1 MIPTNGLILLFAIS
15 FLGCVIATPAITR
28 LASWLGAIDRPD
40 QYRRIHKGEVPRLG
54 GLAVALG
61 LATAWLLFLL
71 FLQPGPWLDISVWT
85 SRQGAIALA
94 ALVVLVV
101 GAVDDTRSL
110 PPRVKLLGQ
119 AVAVLILYWG
129 EIRIDKIGVMN
140 WSLELSWSVGVDLLG
155 RHWDIEPFAL
165 LATLLWFLGC
175 MNIWNLIDGMD
186 GLAAGVGLLV
196 TGTLLLVALYQENVG
211 SVVLATA
218 LAGSL
223 AGFLLYN
230 WHPACIFLGDTGSLL
245 IGLLIGVIGVQDSLK
260 GPSAVSILFPIL
272 AMGLPVSD
280 TAMAILRRWIRDLP
294 MTSADRQHV
303 HHLLIG
309 LGLGPRRAA
318 AVLYFFTAGLC
329 GIVLLGVAWNNE
341 ILAIILGLSGVLA
354 FLVILTSRRDELA
367 RLRDDFGIRLRR
379 GKQERAAARITWE
392 TIQRIDLAREPRAI
406 HGLLSDAV
414 ARLGARLVSQH
425 SAPPGSSSES
435 AHARDESP
443 LSVVRVGLRYSSGR
457 TQPLELSLELSEP
470 RRLDSDVVVRS
481 VERLARATVDRLAF
495 LDSRAPV
502 NLVEA
507 TIQPK
512 SQGTRSESW
521 AVGLLQGSRTPP

>member
-1 MIPTNGLILLFAIS
+1 
-15 FLGCVIATPAITR
+15 
-28 LASWLGAIDRPD
+28 
-40 QYRRIHKGEVPRLG
+40 
-54 GLAVALG
+54 
-61 LATAWLLFLL
+61 
-71 FLQPGPWLDISVWT
+71 
-85 SRQGAIALA
+85 
-94 ALVVLVV
+94 
-101 GAVDDTRSL
+101 
-110 PPRVKLLGQ
+110 
-119 AVAVLILYWG
+119 
-129 EIRIDKIGVMN
+129 
-140 WSLELSWSVGVDLLG
+140 
-155 RHWDIEPFAL
+155 
-165 LATLLWFLGC
+165 
-175 MNIWNLIDGMD
+175 
-186 GLAAGVGLLV
+186 
-196 TGTLLLVALYQENVG
+196 
-211 SVVLATA
+211 
-218 LAGSL
+218 
-223 AGFLLYN
+223 
-230 WHPACIFLGDTGSLL
+230 
-245 IGLLIGVIGVQDSLK
+245 VIGVQDSLK

-280 TAMAILRRWIRDLP
+280 TAMAILRRWVRDLP

-341 ILAIILGLSGVLA
+341 ILAIILGLTGVLA

-367 RLRDDFGIRLRR
+367 RLRDDFGMRLRR

-425 SAPPGSSSES
+425 SAPPGSPSES
-435 AHARDESP
+435 AHAGDESP

-470 RRLDSDVVVRS
+470 RRFDSDVVVRS
-481 VERLARATVDRLAF
+481 VERLARATVDRLAL
-495 LDSRAPV
+495 LDTREPV
-502 NLVEA
+502 NLVET

-512 SQGTRSESW
+512 RRGTRSESW